1 MPSRKTPFAATHGR
15 QGFRAFARC
24 TGRAAQ
30 RLTQALRDGM
40 APIFREDEIII
51 EASQR
56 AA

>member
-1 MPSRKTPFAATHGR
+1 MRGR

-40 APIFREDEIII
+40 APIFREDELIV